1 MLSQTLKYC
10 ENNNAMAL
18 LHQLSDE
25 VSYRII
31 SSTIDLAKTAT
42 QISVENEI
50 PLSSTYK
57 KIKKLLKSRILR
69 IERITIDNTGKKV
82 IFYKSKIRNIEFR
95 MGVEG
100 VTLQLN
106 SLVCTWLE
114 KLVCY
119 CETYG

>member
-31 SSTIDLAKTAT
+31 SCTIDLAKTAT

-57 KIKKLLKSRILR
+57 KIKELLKSRILR

-106 SLVCTWLE
+106 SLVCT
-114 KLVCY
+114 
-119 CETYG
+119 